1 MSPPT
6 ILKSSTQVEVPRSE
20 LNIAVYIYR
29 SEFFEIPFGY
39 NHAMSYLMLFLVCF
53 YSVVCTAV
61 LPSGTSVLAKKKI
74 KKTNDAP
81 LTVINACVP

>member
-6 ILKSSTQVEVPRSE
+6 ILKNSTQVEVPRSE

-39 NHAMSYLMLFLVCF
+39 NHAMSYLMLFFLVCF

-61 LPSGTSVLAKKKI
+61 LPSGTSVLAKKI

>member
-39 NHAMSYLMLFLVCF
+39 NHAMSYLMLFFGLFLFCSL
-53 YSVVCTAV
+53 YSCTAKWDQC
-61 LPSGTSVLAKKKI
+61 LGKKKNQEN
-74 KKTNDAP
+74 K
-81 LTVINACVP
+81 